1 MSGHDNQLHA
11 FTTRDLRD
19 SSRRVAFENKP
30 LHRHTAEVVRH
41 EGIQVLTSIR
51 DSILPPTAKRDG
63 RLESADLII
72 VGDDMERDHR
82 RLKAA
87 SQGAGIARRRDG
99 PLGKSTGRSSI
110 GMFCFCSSG
119 RQSTCAGCGS

>member
-41 EGIQVLTSIR
+41 EGIQVLSSIR
-51 DSILPPTAKRDG
+51 DSILPPIAKCDR
-63 RLESADLII
+63 RFESANRIF
-72 VGDDMERDHR
+72 VRDHMEHDHL

-87 SQGAGIARRRDG
+87 S
-99 PLGKSTGRSSI
+99 
-110 GMFCFCSSG
+110 
-119 RQSTCAGCGS
+119 